1 MLIFPPCELPILCQ
15 MPDLWHPKELLKE
28 LKTLRVYYVDY
39 GKKKKVL
46 FFFCLD
52 DVLWNKIL

>member
-1 MLIFPPCELPILCQ
+1 MPILCQ

-39 GKKKKVL
+39 GKKKKKVL